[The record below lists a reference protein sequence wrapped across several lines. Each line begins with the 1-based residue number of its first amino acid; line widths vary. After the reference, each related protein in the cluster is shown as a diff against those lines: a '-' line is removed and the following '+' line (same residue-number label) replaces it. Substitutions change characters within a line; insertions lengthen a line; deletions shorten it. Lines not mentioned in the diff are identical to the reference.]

1 MAFENWHNPEQ
12 ESVDPGLKEQQNQA
26 QIDKEFDAVLKEYQ
40 NMPPQEQ
47 AEFIEAIANKDP
59 HFRELYT
66 QLKDFFWKN
75 IQWLDEQLEAIEI
88 QKLFEAEANKTGE
101 LLLSQSSFFENNENF
116 SDYSDLL
123 TEKEINGNKVSVLNN
138 TVYEWYIR
146 YSDNSEPLIKALA
159 YKELS
164 EVKQILDDSL
174 HAISTRMQAAP
185 ENMPEARLFAFKQ
198 YSDKEE
204 QILKDFTPNAV
215 EFQKL
220 LSTDAGKM
228 LLSNTAFVSFENRL
242 KSDILQQLW
251 YTQQTENE
259 TTLNIENNTK
269 WLLLNLWV
277 IENKFEKR
285 IQDFLENQWSL
296 KARDYITWQNILHH
310 DLPNQLEK
318 AIWEEIKLY
327 SFQVWEDLI
336 KKNASIIN
344 QWGIFNLP
352 IWNGENVRLDF
363 WELWDISELNTQE
376 ILDLYRNNFDSIYR
390 NNFWEIISDTIW
402 EIWTSVKEN
411 PWKTSIDVSSVI
423 FAWIWAVLAS
433 EWTWVVTA
441 PLIAWPTFTVLDNGY
456 RAWMY
461 EVFDIQWWW
470 KAWVWIEENDTHNDI
485 LRKKLFEL
493 WWNTALFWLF
503 KVVGGL
509 EAKFPKIDNQI
520 ASMSLKTPI
529 EAVWFTY
536 YSVVTENLQET
547 IKNDGNMNEILN
559 DFSEIPN
566 MQALVKSFIYNLWFI
581 TAVKA
586 WAIPAEKMIIAWYN
600 KQLNTELQTL
610 KEKWYTIMETWEWH
624 VFYKGLNKV
633 DNVQNKEFSTFVEL
647 NKKLNYIS
655 TEQYRKP
662 ESGRWWKSAY
672 STTLRETKFQ
682 NLEKYSKE
690 AQSWK
695 IAYALNDKI
704 IWKSLTEN
712 WIWKKW
718 DNIWKWLLEK
728 SWFEKWEKIE
738 PKTKFEKKAVRQ
750 MEKANELVF
759 KEYKEWFKKVSEWKP
774 INEVFPTLSD
784 DLIQKIINIRKLD
797 TKIREFNEEDF
808 K

>member
-12 ESVDPGLKEQQNQA
+12 ESVDPVLKEQQDQA

-75 IQWLDEQLEAIEI
+75 IQWLDEQLESIEI
-88 QKLFEAEANKTGE
+88 QKLFEAEASKTVE
-101 LLLSQSSFFENNENF
+101 LLPSQSSFFESHERF
-116 SDYSDLL
+116 SDYSDILI
-123 TEKEINGNKVSVLNN
+123 EKEINGNKVSVLKNA
-138 TVYEWYIR
+138 VYEGYIR
-146 YSDNSEPLIKALA
+146 YSDNREPLIKALA

-164 EVKQILDDSL
+164 QAKQTLDDSL
-174 HAISTRMQAAP
+174 QAISTRMQSAP
-185 ENMPEARLFAFKQ
+185 ENISEARLYAFKQ
-198 YSDKEE
+198 HAEKEE
-204 QILKDFTPNAV
+204 QILNDFTPNAA

-220 LSTDAGKM
+220 ISTDAGRM
-228 LLSNTAFVSFENRL
+228 VLSNTAFASFENRL
-242 KSDILQQLW
+242 KSDISEQLG
-251 YTQQTENE
+251 YKEQTENE
-259 TTLNIENNTK
+259 TTTNIENSTK

-277 IENKFEKR
+277 IENKFERR
-285 IQDFLENQWSL
+285 IQDFLENQWDL
-296 KARDYITWQNILHH
+296 KARDYITWQNILHN
-310 DLPNQLEK
+310 DLPNQLED

-336 KKNASIIN
+336 KQNASIIK

-363 WELWDISELNTQE
+363 SELWDISELNTQE
-376 ILDLYRNNFDSIYR
+376 ISDLYKDNFNSIYR

-402 EIWTSVKEN
+402 DIWTSVKEN
-411 PWKTSIDVSSVI
+411 PWKTSIDITSVV
-423 FAWIWAVLAS
+423 FAWLWAVLAS
-433 EWTWVVTA
+433 QGSGTITA

-470 KAWVWIEENDTHNDI
+470 RAWIWIEENDTHNDI

-493 WWNTALFWLF
+493 WSNTALFWLF
-503 KVVGGL
+503 KGIWSL
-509 EAKFPKIDNQI
+509 EAKFPKIDSQI

-529 EAVWFTY
+529 EAWLFTY
-536 YSVVTENLQET
+536 YSVLTENLQET
-547 IKNDGNMNEILN
+547 VKNDGNMNEILN

-566 MQALVKSFIYNLWFI
+566 MQALVKSYIYNLWFI
-581 TAVKA
+581 TAVKM
-586 WAIPAEKMIIAWYN
+586 WAVPAEKMIIAWYN
-600 KQLNTELQTL
+600 KQLNSELQAL
-610 KEKWYTIMETWEWH
+610 KEKWYTIMETTQWYA
-624 VFYKGLNKV
+624 FYKGLNKV
-633 DNVQNKEFSTFVEL
+633 DGQQSKDFSTFVEL
-647 NKKLNYIS
+647 NRKVNYIA

-672 STTLRETKFQ
+672 SNTLRETKFQ

-690 AQSWK
+690 AQSGK
-695 IAYALNDKI
+695 IDYALKDKI

-738 PKTKFEKKAVRQ
+738 PKTKFEKNAVREMKEANMIIYEQ
-750 MEKANELVF
+750 YTKWMNNIKKWLSLRESFPNLSERLFPKIEKL
-759 KEYKEWFKKVSEWKP
+759 YK
-774 INEVFPTLSD
+774 N
-784 DLIQKIINIRKLD
+784 D
-797 TKIREFNEEDF
+797 TNTKRREESI
-808 K
+808 